1 MNNVIA
7 LANLFGQDKDGRR
20 FPIKVEIGA
29 PYQSGDDPETW
40 RCPVNIDQIY
50 SHLRDIA
57 GADFHNR
64 GIYAIALLDAHRP
77 HRNAMT
83 RLCFSPFNEAAA
95 RISSCS
101 SFLRLYH
108 FCLWKR

>member
-7 LANLFGQDKDGRR
+7 VANLFGQDKDGCR

-40 RCPVNIDQIY
+40 LCPVRIDPLY

-57 GADFHNR
+57 GADGFQALCLASRLAVSLLR
-64 GIYAIALLDAHRP
+64 GYIEDGGRLLHDDG
-77 HRNAMT
+77 T
-83 RLCFSPFNEAAA
+83 DFSLDSYVP
-95 RISSCS
+95 
-101 SFLRLYH
+101 
-108 FCLWKR
+108 KDVQ